1 MFTELLTSML
11 HEPGFVPFA
20 TTADHSGFQAVV
32 KFEEEIPVSRPDNFH
47 SSSGLDENCSVE
59 TSRYKPNSGV
69 FHDGDR
75 PLFDIRVDIRKIV
88 LSPEASEERHLA
100 VKIANCI
107 REVADEFGVRSKVV
121 CVDDNTA
128 NVMRAGSILNEEDGW
143 RNIGRATRLLQRA
156 VNIAPEDV
164 LSIQKALASARRSVG
179 PFKKSTVFSS
189 SLHQRQRAAGHPE
202 LQLISDCARRCNYL
216 RDGAAVTKRAGV
228 PRAGLDS
235 CETRRSETSRRT
247 VGGIYLR
254 NCANDCLC
262 CKLQQRH

>member
-1 MFTELLTSML
+1 MDKSAKLTELLTSML

-20 TTADHSGFQAVV
+20 TTVDHSGFQAVV

-128 NVMRAGSILNEEDGW
+128 NVMRAGSMEEEDGW
-143 RNIGRATRLLQRA
+143 KNIGCATRLLLLA
-156 VNIAPEDV
+156 VNMGLEDV
-164 LSIQKALASARRSVG
+164 LSIQKALASARHLVG
-179 PFKKSTVFSS
+179 HFKKSTVSS
-189 SLHQRQRAAGHPE
+189 SFLHQRQRASGHP
-202 LQLISDCARRCNYL
+202 I
-216 RDGAAVTKRAGV
+216 
-228 PRAGLDS
+228 
-235 CETRRSETSRRT
+235 
-247 VGGIYLR
+247 
-254 NCANDCLC
+254 NCS
-262 CKLQQRH
+262 